1 MLALTNFDPH
11 LQRRLLAVRRERRR
25 ILAHEWDLLEDQIME
40 AEKRDF
46 RIRSSGISS
55 FEKKRLDAENKD
67 RKKIKMKPGIPY
79 GQAAE
84 LAERDPYAVHRRAEL
99 SVKSLMRTD
108 RKARARLLCHRF
120 EYEPASSGIPIPT
133 ANADGGASI

>member
-1 MLALTNFDPH
+1 
-11 LQRRLLAVRRERRR
+11 
-25 ILAHEWDLLEDQIME
+25 ME

-79 GQAAE
+79 GEAAE

-108 RKARARLLCHRF
+108 RKARARLRHRF
-120 EYEPASSGIPIPT
+120 KYELASFGIPIPT